1 MRKYLV
7 HCITVVLTFV
17 FSMINGSV
25 YHLEY
30 AVLIALK
37 LVKLGG
43 NVRSSAGGFSHIQ
56 RLQYKD

>member
-1 MRKYLV
+1 
-7 HCITVVLTFV
+7 
-17 FSMINGSV
+17 MINGSV